1 MKDEG
6 GGMSVA
12 DVSAAPMDLAT
23 RTRAFA
29 VRVLRLGDS
38 LPRTR
43 AANVIAY
50 QIMRAASSVGAQ
62 YREGV
67 RSRSDAELISKFE
80 SALQELEETAYWLEL
95 LVEMA
100 LVPPKKLALLRNE
113 ADEITAI
120 LVSCVKKVKRRT
132 RR

>member
-1 MKDEG
+1 
-6 GGMSVA
+6 MSVA
-12 DVSAAPMDLAT
+12 DPSGAPLDLAT
-23 RTRAFA
+23 RTRWFA

-50 QIMRAASSVGAQ
+50 QVMRSASSVGAQ

-67 RSRSDAELISKFE
+67 RSRSDAELISKLE

-95 LVEMA
+95 LVDME
-100 LVPPKKLALLRNE
+100 LVASNKLAPLQAE
-113 ADEITAI
+113 AGELTAI
-120 LVSCVKKVKRRT
+120 LVTCVKKVKRHQ